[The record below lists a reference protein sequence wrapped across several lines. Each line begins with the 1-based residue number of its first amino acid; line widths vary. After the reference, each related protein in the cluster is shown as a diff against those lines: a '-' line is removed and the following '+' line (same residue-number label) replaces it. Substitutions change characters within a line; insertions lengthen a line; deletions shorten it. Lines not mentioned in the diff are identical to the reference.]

1 MLSALSGKIKN
12 ITDIINDPSKNWLMG
27 KSKIHTLEKEIERQS
42 EEIERRAAQNT
53 LERFMSARLN
63 KRQAQAM
70 LYFTENAAEQERL
83 REFALLDDYDSFRI
97 LNSEKL
103 SEEEFRFAVESRR
116 VSYVRHALVKS
127 VIHRDAHRINS
138 AQPSRV
144 SDVSRG
150 KAQLA
155 PAPVASYHFS
165 RDYLHGAGLWLLLLN
180 GRYS

>member
-1 MLSALSGKIKN
+1 MTIKDLDKNGVWRTMVIALLVAMTGLVLLGWQYRQLEEKRL
-12 ITDIINDPSKNWLMG
+12 PA
-27 KSKIHTLEKEIERQS
+27 LEKEIERQS

-103 SEEEFRFAVESRR
+103 SEEEFRFAVEIRTKT
-116 VSYVRHALVKS
+116 AGTLVEIITLMK
-127 VIHRDAHRINS
+127 ILDNYYINS
-138 AQPSRV
+138 I
-144 SDVSRG
+144 
-150 KAQLA
+150 QLA
-155 PAPVASYHFS
+155 
-165 RDYLHGAGLWLLLLN
+165 G
-180 GRYS
+180 